1 MALTDEAVSPA
12 PDDVEE
18 VAWNLESLVDGKGAA
33 GVDELLDRAET
44 MLPALLEHRGRVAT
58 MDAADARGL
67 HVVVERPSGADR
79 QGGLVC
85 RPQVRGRHE

>member
-44 MLPALLEHRGRVAT
+44 MLPVLLEHRERVAT
-58 MDAADARGL
+58 MDTATLADFMSSLSDLQELIGRAA
-67 HVVVERPSGADR
+67 S
-79 QGGLVC
+79 
-85 RPQVRGRHE
+85 VRA